1 MPRACQC
8 MLMSATTNADV
19 ERLQQLILHNP
30 VQLDLLA
37 AVPGSADGLANG
49 AGPGP
54 GSAAEIASLKAQN
67 YDLLMSIPS
76 DSAEDDVEQETNVV
90 EADIMPDDLFES
102 KD

>member
-37 AVPGSADGLANG
+37 AGPKAADGLAGG

-54 GSAAEIASLKAQN
+54 GSAAEITHFSIHCDPCASAWL
-67 YDLLMSIPS
+67 YFGIS
-76 DSAEDDVEQETNVV
+76 
-90 EADIMPDDLFES
+90 ES
-102 KD
+102 RFCF

>member
-1 MPRACQC
+1 MEAAAQVPRACQC

-37 AVPGSADGLANG
+37 AVPGAANGLVDG

-54 GSAAEIASLKAQN
+54 GSAAEITHF
-67 YDLLMSIPS
+67 SIHCDPCACACCVS
-76 DSAEDDVEQETNVV
+76 E
-90 EADIMPDDLFES
+90 F
-102 KD
+102 